1 MRTADLNTS
10 PSRQRTPLRGA
21 VLAAVLIFA
30 AVANADPLIW
40 RGDHALPEG
49 QALIHE
55 DAAFHV
61 RTVRRQLP
69 ANQVIPPHGLG
80 AGYAIVTLISGELEL
95 GMGEVFD
102 EKKLVWLPAGSVF
115 THSTTEKH
123 FVRTG
128 DQPVVLQVTSI
139 TPP

>member
-1 MRTADLNTS
+1 MTTVS
-10 PSRQRTPLRGA
+10 PTMKQRQRIGHRGA
-21 VLAAVLIFA
+21 TLAAALLLA
-30 AVANADPLIW
+30 LGAQADPLIW
-40 RGDHALPEG
+40 RGNHALPQG
-49 QALIHE
+49 QTLIHE

-80 AGYAIVTLISGELEL
+80 AGYAIVTIISGELEL

-102 EKKLVWLPAGSVF
+102 EKKFVRLPAGSVF
-115 THSTTEKH
+115 THSRMEKH